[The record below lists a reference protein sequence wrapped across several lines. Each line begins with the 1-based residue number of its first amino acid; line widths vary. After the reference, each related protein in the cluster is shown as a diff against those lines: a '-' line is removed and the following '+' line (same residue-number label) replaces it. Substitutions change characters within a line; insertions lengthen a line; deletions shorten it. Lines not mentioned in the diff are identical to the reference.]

1 MNTATERSS
10 VQSRELRADRRARQ
24 RHANVRLALILASI
38 AAAFFVGAIVARYVG
53 GLEVGMS
60 VLGFVALLLLVFAIA
75 RNVRD
80 R

>member
-1 MNTATERSS
+1 MNTATEHSS
-10 VQSRELRADRRARQ
+10 VQSGDPRADRRARQ